1 MAISQSGL
9 PEGIEFKQYS
19 SCELRMISQLRLLI
33 HEIADDNI
41 TVKGEAIELENERE
55 TTIEQA

>member
-1 MAISQSGL
+1 
-9 PEGIEFKQYS
+9 
-19 SCELRMISQLRLLI
+19 MISQLRLLI